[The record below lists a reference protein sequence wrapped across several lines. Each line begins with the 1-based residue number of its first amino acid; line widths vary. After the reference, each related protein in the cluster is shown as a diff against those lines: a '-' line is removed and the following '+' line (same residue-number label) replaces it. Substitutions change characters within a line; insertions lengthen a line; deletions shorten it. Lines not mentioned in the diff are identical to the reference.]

1 MQCQKKVANYTIGID
16 HMTMED
22 IDIPQ
27 EDKNKDF
34 NKKIE
39 NICNGFQHKLI
50 KKQQQIITKKQRL
63 FTIVMECMLKSLS
76 NTSFKLIYVH
86 IQD

>member
-1 MQCQKKVANYTIGID
+1 MQKKVATYTIGID

-27 EDKNKDF
+27 EHRNKDF
-34 NKKIE
+34 NKNIE
-39 NICNGFQHKLI
+39 NNYNGFEHKLI
-50 KKQQQIITKKQRL
+50 KKEQQMITKKQRL
-63 FTIVMECMLKSLS
+63 LTIVKECMLKSLS
-76 NTSFKLIYVH
+76 NTSFKLISVH